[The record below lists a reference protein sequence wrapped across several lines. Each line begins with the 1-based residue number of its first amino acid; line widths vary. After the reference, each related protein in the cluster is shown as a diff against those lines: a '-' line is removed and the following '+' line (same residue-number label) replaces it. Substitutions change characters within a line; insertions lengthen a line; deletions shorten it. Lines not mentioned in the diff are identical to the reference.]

1 MSGFM
6 SDDLE
11 RQVIQLLSDYLRVD
25 QQMIKSDSRLVEDLC
40 VDSVGVVEIVMSINE
55 TFAIDLPDADVTEW
69 RTVGD
74 ICRLVSVCKWR

>member
-1 MSGFM
+1 M

-11 RQVIQLLSDYLRVD
+11 RQVIQVVSVYLRVD
-25 QQMIKSDSRLVEDLC
+25 RQTIRSDSRLVEDLC

-55 TFAIDLPDADVTEW
+55 AFGIDLADVDVAQW

-74 ICRLVSVCKWR
+74 ICRLVSVCKCR